1 MSNYK
6 ICTKCNVEKELTTK
20 NFFKQKYGRGGFESQ
35 CKSCVKVRREKRYSP
50 VIYMI
55 TNNINNHIYIG
66 QTIKPITE
74 RFSHHINRAKGDYN
88 TPLYTDIKT
97 FGKTAF
103 TISVIE
109 KVSDRNKLNER
120 EIFWIK
126 HYRDID
132 EAIVYNLDSGG
143 NKNKLTEKSTK
154 VKQSRAK
161 GLIDEVALYDW
172 VSDEFLGLFE
182 TIVDVG
188 NKMNTII
195 NGVQREINN
204 DGYCVRNKFV
214 IIYKNNIDN
223 IDRIISDIRET
234 YHITS
239 NGFLSKNDSSSRF
252 SGSNNAMSK
261 IDEDT
266 AKNII
271 LDLINGERNKTLM
284 EKYGLSAGLISSI
297 NVRKT
302 WKHITIDGY
311 ENVKVYNPR
320 KQK

>member
-1 MSNYK
+1 MSDCK
-6 ICTKCNVEKELTTK
+6 TCTKCNIEKELNTK
-20 NFFKQKYGRGGFESQ
+20 NFFKQKAGKGGFEAQ
-35 CKSCVKVRREKRYSP
+35 CKNCVKIRREKRYSP
-50 VIYMI
+50 VIYTI

-74 RFSHHINRAKGDYN
+74 RFSHHINRAKGDCD

-97 FGKTAF
+97 FGRGAF

-109 KVSDRNKLNER
+109 EVENSDKLNER

-126 HYRDID
+126 HYRNMD
-132 EAIVYNLDSGG
+132 ETIVYNLDSGG
-143 NKNKLTEKSTK
+143 SKNKVTEKSTK

-161 GLIDEVALYDW
+161 GLIDEIALYDW
-172 VSDEFLGLFE
+172 VSNEFLGVFE

-188 NKMNTII
+188 NKMNTIVS
-195 NGVQREINN
+195 GVQKEISNE
-204 DGYCVRNKFV
+204 GYCIRNKFV
-214 IIYKNNIDN
+214 IIYKSNTNN
-223 IDRIISDIRET
+223 IDRIISEIREI
-234 YHITS
+234 YHITP
-239 NGFLSKNDSSSRF
+239 NGFLSKNDSSSKF

-266 AKNII
+266 AKSII

-284 EKYGLSAGLISSI
+284 KKYGLSAGLISSI

-311 ENVKVYNPR
+311 ESVKVYSR
-320 KQK
+320 CKQK